1 MSALSVTSFSQL
13 SPAVSA
19 NIKAR
24 AGYVDGDNGRL
35 RKDTVFGSET
45 LARADR
51 NVRAPTSNA
60 KFNAERHYRTKH
72 LGALAFIDAKSK
84 LPDGTKQQLCGRI
97 PTPHLTDEQLRK
109 IGESKAM
116 RDVHYSLDKMVDP
129 KTKKA
134 LAKKTASAD
143 AESKPDATDQP
154 KVTGRKWLKQ
164 KFGKAR
170 ENLKPTN
177 IAAKA
182 KKIDRNTVAGA
193 LARGADRLSS
203 IGDAVN
209 AVTTITVN
217 TLSALS
223 APTKDGDSA
232 KHSAV
237 RVLFSLPAL
246 AILFVSSFSLR
257 SLVNRLDP
265 GNDAKL
271 LDVDHPYDPELTPEE
286 NLAKANEGDFKVTQ
300 AVGWYWWA
308 PAFQGV
314 ALVAQAAACAI
325 ADESQAV
332 SLESVK
338 VVEDDTSDI
347 ITKLSNMINGI
358 RGDTVA
364 ENLLI
369 EGLNRSVS
377 AKYRLNN
384 KPKVWLKLKAAETPA
399 QVEKAIA
406 EYLTT
411 EEPGGDKRLSRFN
424 RERHLLKLMKLAENS
439 RTEGCGSKEFES
451 ARLKTERVA
460 AEANNAIGMALAK
473 VVYRA
478 SRDGEIKSVAKMAR
492 WIEKHSESSNK
503 GRRIR
508 DLSTPEGRYAH
519 RYHPLM
525 IKENGG
531 PVSKALVN
539 IGFFLRDFGRNYILS
554 ADTNLARVIRYTVQH
569 LYENITGRHASMTM
583 CHTFG
588 MLTGWLI
595 VGTALTALSGGLE
608 LALGPAAVAL
618 KLMSSGAGMSV
629 GFVSLTF
636 AYAGFAALGGLFM
649 LAGMGLAWAGL

>member
-1 MSALSVTSFSQL
+1 MSAPSVTAFSQL
-13 SPAVSA
+13 SPAMAA

-24 AGYVDGDNGRL
+24 AGYVEGDNGRL
-35 RKDTVFGSET
+35 RKDTVFGSKK
-45 LARADR
+45 LAQADR
-51 NVRAPTSNA
+51 NTRAPTSNA
-60 KFNAERHYRTKH
+60 KFNAERHYRTQH
-72 LGALAFIDAKSK
+72 LGALAFIEAKSK
-84 LPDGTKQQLCGRI
+84 LPENTKQQLNGSKQAPR
-97 PTPHLTDEQLRK
+97 LTDEQLLK
-109 IGESKAM
+109 IGKCKAM
-116 RDVHYSLDKMVDP
+116 RDVHYSLDKMVGP
-129 KTKKA
+129 KRKKA
-134 LAKKTASAD
+134 IAEKTASAE
-143 AESKPDATDQP
+143 AKPNPDAADSP
-154 KVTGRKWLKQ
+154 KVAGREWLKLQ
-164 KFGKAR
+164 ASKAR
-170 ENLKPTN
+170 ENLKPSN

-217 TLSALS
+217 TLSALT

-237 RVLFSLPAL
+237 RVLLSLPAL

-271 LDVDHPYDPELTPEE
+271 LDVDHPYNPELTAEE
-286 NLAKANEGDFKVTQ
+286 NLALANEGDFKVTQ

-308 PAFQGV
+308 APTHAV
-314 ALVAQAAACAI
+314 AMVGQAAACAI
-325 ADESQAV
+325 ADESQAM

-338 VVEDDTSDI
+338 EVEADTKA
-347 ITKLSNMINGI
+347 ITKKLSEMINGI

-384 KPKVWLKLKAAETPA
+384 KPKVWLELKDAKTPED
-399 QVEKAIA
+399 VENAIA
-406 EYLTT
+406 KFLNT
-411 EEPGGDKRLSRFN
+411 EEPGGDKRLSKFN
-424 RERHLLKLMKLAENS
+424 RQRHLLKLMKLAENS
-439 RTEGCGSKEFES
+439 RTEGCGSKDFES

-473 VVYRA
+473 VVYSA

-508 DLSTPEGRYAH
+508 ELSTPEGQYAH

-595 VGTALTALSGGLE
+595 VGSALTALSGGLE
-608 LALGPAAVAL
+608 LALGPAAIAL
-618 KLMSSGAGMSV
+618 KLMSQGAGMSV

-636 AYAGFAALGGLFM
+636 AYAGFAAFGGIFM
-649 LAGMGLAWAGL
+649 LAGMGLARAGL